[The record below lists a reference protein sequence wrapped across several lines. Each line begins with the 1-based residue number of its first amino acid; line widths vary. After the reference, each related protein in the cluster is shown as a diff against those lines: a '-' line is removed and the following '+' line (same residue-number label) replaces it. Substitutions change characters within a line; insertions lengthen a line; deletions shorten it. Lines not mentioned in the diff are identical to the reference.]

1 MFFDELDALCPRRG
15 GEGGNESGV
24 SERVV
29 NQILTEMD
37 GLDVRRSIFVLA
49 ATNRPE
55 LIDPAMLRPG
65 RLDRLVYVPLPC
77 ETDRLQILKTCA
89 RRTPMDPDVDL
100 ASVASRAD
108 GFSGADLAALVRE
121 AAVHALQRSG
131 SLEIEDDLAVCVVQ
145 SIDFE
150 GALKRVA
157 PSVSE
162 RDRRAYARMSEK
174 LSSVRVREWKED
186 VEALAATPNASKAV

>member
-1 MFFDELDALCPRRG
+1 
-15 GEGGNESGV
+15 
-24 SERVV
+24 
-29 NQILTEMD
+29 MD

-77 ETDRLQILKTCA
+77 ESDRLQILKTCA
-89 RRTPMDPDVDL
+89 RNTPIAAEVDL
-100 ASVASRAD
+100 LSVAKRCE

-121 AAVHALQRSG
+121 AAVHALTRSG
-131 SLEIEDDLAVCVVQ
+131 SLAVDEDVACSVCM
-145 SIDFE
+145 SDFDA
-150 GALKRVA
+150 ALGRVA

-174 LSSVRVREWKED
+174 LSSVRVRDAWKESTS
-186 VEALAATPNASKAV
+186 EQPL